1 MRPDPLPRPALA
13 LAALLLAAAC
23 ATGGATDRA
32 RPADDV
38 VGEVVE
44 VELFERQLLV
54 RNTFDRIVRLRYDA
68 GIPVYYRGQR
78 YPIDALEPGD
88 VVRVP
93 VLGDEGGTLLA
104 QRIEVE
110 ETVEDRGRTRPTP
123 DIEEVEGEVVRVE
136 RLPNVLVLDGGA
148 RGTLRIGYSA
158 DTPVYYRGDPYA
170 VTNLEPGDRVR
181 AEVREDAGG
190 DLRTDYVVVTRSVQE
205 REGGTAGG
213 VGGDDDVVEAGE
225 VETFTGRVVGVDSGR
240 GEFTI
245 DRDAGGDVRV
255 LMPLRALTADQDR
268 FQRLRAGDRVRFDG
282 EWLGEGR
289 VVLVRFDLGY

>member
-1 MRPDPLPRPALA
+1 V
-13 LAALLLAAAC
+13 AAAC
-23 ATGGATDRA
+23 ATGDAADRP

-44 VELFERQLLV
+44 VELFDRELLV
-54 RNTFDRIVRLRYDA
+54 RNTFDRVVRVRYDA
-68 GIPVYYRGQR
+68 GTPVFYRGQR
-78 YPIDALEPGD
+78 YPIDALDLGD
-88 VVRVP
+88 VVRVD
-93 VLGDEGGTLLA
+93 VFGDERGILMA

-110 ETVEDRGRTRPTP
+110 ETVEDRGGTRPTP
-123 DIEEVEGEVVRVE
+123 DIEEVDGEVVRVE
-136 RLPNVLVLDGGA
+136 RLPNVLVLDSDA

-158 DTPVYYRGDPYA
+158 DTPVYYRGDQYA
-170 VTNLEPGDRVR
+170 ITNLEPGDEVR

-190 DLRTDYVVVTRSVQE
+190 DLRTDYVVVTRSVQD

-213 VGGDDDVVEAGE
+213 GGGGAGGGDVEAGE
-225 VETFTGRVVGVDSGR
+225 VETFTGRVVRVESGR
-240 GEFTI
+240 GEFTV
-245 DRDAGGDVRV
+245 DRENGGEVRV

-268 FQRLRAGDRVRFDG
+268 FQRLRTGDRVRFDG